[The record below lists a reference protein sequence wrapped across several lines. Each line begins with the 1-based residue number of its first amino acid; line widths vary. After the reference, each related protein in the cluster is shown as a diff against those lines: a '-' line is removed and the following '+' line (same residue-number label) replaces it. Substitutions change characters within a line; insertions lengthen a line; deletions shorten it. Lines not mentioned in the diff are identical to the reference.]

1 MPNPLV
7 NVIDPSFNV
16 SHFCLLL
23 SNGSLTGG
31 KISKLSNVPHGR
43 TYEVLQSLV
52 EKGLV
57 EYVPV
62 KPKLFSA
69 AAPKTAFRNYMD
81 RQISALNNLRD
92 ELSVELAQ
100 MAKSPMN
107 ETTREKIKLIWGT
120 RNIRPLLDNKY
131 IEARKYI
138 KMMFTYEYIS
148 QSSLRLI
155 EQCLKK
161 GVKVYRLA
169 TKLTKDGIKYM
180 KADIARGCY
189 VKYYPVD
196 ELRIEITDG
205 KNCSLHVVNPKD
217 SMDRTFIQV
226 ESRELTK
233 ALEHYFDVIWKKA
246 KPIR

>member
-1 MPNPLV
+1 VETLPL
-7 NVIDPSFNV
+7 IA
-16 SHFCLLL
+16 H
-23 SNGSLTGG
+23 
-31 KISKLSNVPHGR
+31 
-43 TYEVLQSLV
+43 
-52 EKGLV
+52 
-57 EYVPV
+57 
-62 KPKLFSA
+62 
-69 AAPKTAFRNYMD
+69 
-81 RQISALNNLRD
+81 
-92 ELSVELAQ
+92 
-100 MAKSPMN
+100 
-107 ETTREKIKLIWGT
+107 
-120 RNIRPLLDNKY
+120 
-131 IEARKYI
+131 
-138 KMMFTYEYIS
+138 
-148 QSSLRLI
+148 
-155 EQCLKK
+155 CLKK